1 MRGGIGAKQRP
12 IRNGAAKKMIFFQG
26 ISAVEGIKT

>member
-12 IRNGAAKKMIFFQG
+12 IRNGAAKKMIFQG
-26 ISAVEGIKT
+26 ISAVEGIKV